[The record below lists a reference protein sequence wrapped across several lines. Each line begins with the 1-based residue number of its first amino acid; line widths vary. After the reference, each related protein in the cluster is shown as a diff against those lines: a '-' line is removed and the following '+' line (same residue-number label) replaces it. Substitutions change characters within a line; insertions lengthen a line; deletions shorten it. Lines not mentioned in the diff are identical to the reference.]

1 MLKFKFSC
9 KLINTYF
16 DCKKSRQIQFS
27 NSFHVNF
34 IPYAMKKSIF
44 LIVIAFI
51 LQSCAKIFFTP
62 DARYLAQN
70 QRIIAIAPPKVSIA
84 AKKNVDGAAL
94 IEQQKTESVN
104 FHREMYS
111 WLLKRKMQGTISVE
125 IQDVETTI
133 ALLTKAGITEGKL
146 LTPDEMCK
154 LLGVDGILT
163 SNYSLSKPMSE
174 GAAIAV
180 GLLVGSMGATNE
192 ATVSLSIHDPGAKKM
207 IWNYDHKLSSSLGTP
222 ARLVDD
228 LMRQAS
234 RKMPYFTGK

>member
-1 MLKFKFSC
+1 
-9 KLINTYF
+9 
-16 DCKKSRQIQFS
+16 
-27 NSFHVNF
+27 
-34 IPYAMKKSIF
+34 MKKSIF
-44 LIVIAFI
+44 LLVVVAFI
-51 LQSCAKIFFTP
+51 LHSCAKIFYAP
-62 DARYLAQN
+62 DARYLAMN
-70 QRIIAIAPPKVSIA
+70 QKIIAIVPPKVSIA

-104 FHREMYS
+104 FQREMYS
-111 WLLKRKMQGTISVE
+111 WMLKRKMQGTITVE

-133 ALLTKAGITEGKL
+133 ALLTKAGVNEGKI
-146 LTPDEMCK
+146 LTPYEMCK

-180 GLLVGSMGATNE
+180 GLIGGTTGATNE
-192 ATVSLSIHDPGAKKM
+192 ATVSLSIHDSGTKKM
-207 IWNYDHKLSSSLGTP
+207 IWNYDQKLSSSLGTP

-234 RKMPYFTGK
+234 RKMPYFTGN

>member
-1 MLKFKFSC
+1 
-9 KLINTYF
+9 
-16 DCKKSRQIQFS
+16 
-27 NSFHVNF
+27 
-34 IPYAMKKSIF
+34 MKKSIF
-44 LIVIAFI
+44 LLVVAAFI
-51 LQSCAKIFFTP
+51 LNSCAKIFYTP

-70 QRIIAIAPPKVSIA
+70 QKNIAIVPPRVSIA

-104 FHREMYS
+104 FQREMYS
-111 WLLKRKMQGTISVE
+111 WMLKRKMQGTIAVE

-133 ALLTKAGITEGKL
+133 ALLTKAGVSGSKV

-154 LLGVDGILT
+154 FLGVDGILT

-180 GLLVGSMGATNE
+180 GLIGGTTGATNE
-192 ATVSLSIHDPGAKKM
+192 VTVSLSIHDSGTNKM
-207 IWNYDHKLSSSLGTP
+207 IWNYDQKLSSSLGTP

-234 RKMPYFTGK
+234 RRMPYFNGN

>member
-1 MLKFKFSC
+1 MK
-9 KLINTYF
+9 KLI
-16 DCKKSRQIQFS
+16 
-27 NSFHVNF
+27 
-34 IPYAMKKSIF
+34 F
-44 LIVIAFI
+44 LLVVAAFI
-51 LQSCAKIFFTP
+51 LHSCSKIFYTP

-70 QRIIAIAPPKVSIA
+70 QKIIAIIPPKVSIA

-104 FHREMYS
+104 FQREMYS
-111 WLLKRKMQGTISVE
+111 WMLKRKMQGTITVE

-133 ALLTKAGITEGKL
+133 AILTKAGVNEGKL

-180 GLLVGSMGATNE
+180 GLIGGTTGATNE
-192 ATVSLSIHDPGAKKM
+192 ATVSLSIHDSGTKKM
-207 IWNYDHKLSSSLGTP
+207 IWNYDQKLSSSLGTP

-234 RKMPYFTGK
+234 KKMPYFTGN